1 MQQAVTA
8 HSALLSPRFLFFC
21 SLRMCERLSGCGARW
36 TNFHAS
42 GCTCARACVRVR
54 VRTRMRTRSG
64 GVQAAERG
72 DHVPTADAVR
82 DNQLPSAAGH
92 HIRRECVLGNA

>member
-1 MQQAVTA
+1 
-8 HSALLSPRFLFFC
+8 
-21 SLRMCERLSGCGARW
+21 
-36 TNFHAS
+36 
-42 GCTCARACVRVR
+42 VRVR

-92 HIRRECVLGNA
+92 HIRRESVLGNA